1 MLMLACLVST
11 ATPASTLFLPSC
23 YESALLSITQH
34 DGVLMHKY
42 NISAPADKKKKSL
55 IAFQRSQ
62 QEPPKAAAQSQCTSN
77 AAATLQALTTI
88 ASTVTVII
96 LTLLLEMN
104 SK

>member
-42 NISAPADKKKKSL
+42 NISAPADKKKKS
-55 IAFQRSQ
+55 
-62 QEPPKAAAQSQCTSN
+62 
-77 AAATLQALTTI
+77 
-88 ASTVTVII
+88 
-96 LTLLLEMN
+96 
-104 SK
+104 